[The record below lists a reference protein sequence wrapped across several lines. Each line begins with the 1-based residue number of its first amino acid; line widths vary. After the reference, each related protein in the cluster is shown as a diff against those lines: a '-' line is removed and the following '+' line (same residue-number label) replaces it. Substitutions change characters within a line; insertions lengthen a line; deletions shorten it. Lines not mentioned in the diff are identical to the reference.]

1 MRTKPN
7 PAFLIG
13 DLDAA
18 DKALARLAEIRRAVE
33 AEEGKLNE
41 TIDKMKALA
50 KERLA
55 AKLADKKAIEAALV
69 TFAGSK
75 KDELFEKARSRQ
87 LNFGTIGFRRST
99 EIKAKGKGTL
109 AGILE
114 RVKTLITGEPDDP
127 FAGAVRVKEELNR
140 DEMVKWPDE
149 RLELVGARRAKK
161 DLFYY
166 ELKAEEIKEAAA

>member
-7 PAFLIG
+7 PAYLIG
-13 DLDAA
+13 DMDAA
-18 DKALARLAEIRRAVE
+18 DKALARLAEINRVVE
-33 AEEGKLNE
+33 AEESKLNE
-41 TIDKMKALA
+41 TVDKMKALA

-55 AKLADKKAIEAALV
+55 ASLADRKAIEAALG

-114 RVKTLITGEPDDP
+114 RIKTLITGEPDDP
-127 FAGAVRVKEELNR
+127 FTDAVRIKEELNR
-140 DEMVKWPDE
+140 DAMVKWPEE
-149 RLELVGARRAKK
+149 RLELVGARRVKK
-161 DLFYY
+161 DVFYY
-166 ELKAEEIKEAAA
+166 ELKVEEIKEAAA